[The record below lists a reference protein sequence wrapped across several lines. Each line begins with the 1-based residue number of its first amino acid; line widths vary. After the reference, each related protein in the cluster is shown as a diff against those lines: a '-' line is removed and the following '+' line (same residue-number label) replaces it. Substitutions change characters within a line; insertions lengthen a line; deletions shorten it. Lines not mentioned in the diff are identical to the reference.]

1 MIRNAIRAAFLRR
14 DPYVRMVVAGDG
26 VADGAIV
33 VAAVYLILVTLYLG
47 TGFEGFTIVRV
58 VLNGLFG
65 WIMLS
70 GLVYLVGR
78 HFLEGSGSFPSTM
91 AATSIGYPV
100 LVASLALGFVIEPYR
115 AQQIASLWLVL
126 TVWMAARVALE
137 LDAPKAA
144 VAAALG
150 WASYLA
156 LTALFR
162 V

>member
-1 MIRNAIRAAFLRR
+1 
-14 DPYVRMVVAGDG
+14 MVVAGDG

-126 TVWMAARVALE
+126 TVWVAARVALE
-137 LDAPKAA
+137 LHRVKAA
-144 VAAALG
+144 VAAGLG
-150 WASYLA
+150 WVAYLVVV
-156 LTALFR
+156 TIFKI
-162 V
+162 